1 MLHAPVLIEF
11 DAKNTT
17 HRQHF
22 HYFMKNNKWRESAPR
37 FVLESPFVN
46 VPVMIQQKLL
56 EFYLNNEYKEKV

>member
-22 HYFMKNNKWRESAPR
+22 HHFMKKNKWRESAPR
-37 FVLESPFVN
+37 FVLESPYVN